1 MKGAFDEIMATTIKR
16 QHEPRAL
23 PDLHTAGISE
33 KQARAPH
40 SKSGAARRRPTS
52 RKTLLTRSR
61 PLTTLQRTGPTLLPR
76 SMQNG
81 LGNDPAILKI
91 LPELG
96 RQKAHTYGKHS
107 EQQTFIL

>member
-1 MKGAFDEIMATTIKR
+1 
-16 QHEPRAL
+16 
-23 PDLHTAGISE
+23 
-33 KQARAPH
+33 
-40 SKSGAARRRPTS
+40 
-52 RKTLLTRSR
+52 
-61 PLTTLQRTGPTLLPR
+61 
-76 SMQNG
+76 MQNG